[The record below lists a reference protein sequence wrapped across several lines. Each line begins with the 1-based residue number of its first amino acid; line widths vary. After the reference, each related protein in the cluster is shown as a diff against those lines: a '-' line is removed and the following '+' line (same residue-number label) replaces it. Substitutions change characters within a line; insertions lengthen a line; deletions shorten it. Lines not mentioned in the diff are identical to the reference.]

1 MTLFWFALPIIRFG
15 MFYFCLDN
23 LFRAA
28 NWSVNDEVILELTS
42 FEFVDIASGYPRI
55 SNDSAM

>member
-1 MTLFWFALPIIRFG
+1 